1 MKIWG
6 LTLMMMFA
14 LTVQGQVLTVT
25 NTADSGPGSLRQA
38 ITDANANW
46 SIDRIEFNIPTTDAG
61 YNATTGVYTITVSST
76 ELPAI
81 GNRVLTIDGSTQT
94 AATGNTNT
102 TQFGIGGT
110 VGTDGIS
117 LAQVDGPEIEIVDG
131 VGNLKWGIH
140 ATERDFTINDICIH
154 SFGNSW
160 FTYNEANLLVRGG
173 ARDFNGFNLVLGSQA
188 HTDAAPN
195 GDVNGAPNFQAL
207 QVGDGKLHHSYLAY
221 GNTMGG
227 FLRTGCTNWEVYQ
240 NDFAHNGLVNP
251 ICDGLDVAD
260 FTEACVVR
268 ENVFRDN
275 GANGLD
281 TYNATGSHLI
291 ENNTSFGNGIL
302 CNETNGMRIYGS
314 YGDTIRKNLVYDN
327 VGAGIMVTSAAK
339 KHWITENSIYN
350 NGNVLPHVGPQTT
363 SNQIGIDLLAST
375 DNHRKGTSNYVTL
388 NDNNDVDGGGNNLQN
403 FPVIDAVIINGSNL
417 TVKGF
422 APAGSLV
429 EFFLADEYSG
439 AFMPQGKTFLFS
451 KIEGSGDDMDATTGS
466 YGPGLV
472 NGIAQGTETNANR
485 FEFTV
490 ALPAGVVAGEKL
502 TATAYL
508 PNNGTSEFC
517 GAFTAT
523 GGSGTVNVT
532 PELNCVYIDV
542 NGNIVARFGY
552 RNQNSAN
559 VNVPVGA
566 NNYFTP
572 GAQNRGQNTTF
583 LPGTQCNVF
592 NVSFPSISSLSWYL
606 QGTTITADI
615 NSVRCPAD
623 LRVTQS
629 VTNNTPNVGDQVT
642 FTINIDNLTT
652 DVPATAVQIQYLI
665 DANFTYISHN
675 SPSSGSYNAATGLW
689 TIPEVTFGNT
699 QTLEITVQ
707 VNGNGSNTA
716 YVVSQNQPD
725 PVSSNNSATEN
736 CATGSSGS
744 NNGGIES
751 EGSMARL
758 IAARN
763 YERII
768 TGKHTFYD
776 RIDEAPMLSDYRNDM
791 MGKTAALSD
800 YLPAVGPHNAP
811 AVIAS
816 PTDLIGI
823 TNALNVF
830 SVDYLNNAQN
840 RLGSILAIETS
851 NEVYNHTKVICDR
864 LNGATLEDI
873 RLVNIKGHTFIM
885 SHLDQGDGL
894 VDMAITFVAYKK
906 ANGSFEID
914 ARWNQREYNIQPSDK
929 VYNFQVWSVSESLTR
944 ELVEDII
951 SLMELEG
958 SVSSLTSSNVAI
970 PTTYVKTGYYEDGK
984 INLTMVNTMGAG
996 ELNIMANRTINEQAT
1011 RTQFGTQVS
1020 LDPSKTEETIVWNT
1034 GYLFDAG
1041 FEILND
1047 VGGGRDILY
1056 LADGAWGVDY
1066 ERVVGANNT
1075 SFTTSTE
1082 TGYTFNS
1089 DVKHVERDIQF
1100 AGNVK
1105 NYVSVYRMLR
1115 PGHKA
1120 TDLSEFNQLSFEASL
1135 SGMNEMIVTLVTA
1148 DITNWSEQYRVTV
1161 PVQNAA
1167 MGTYTVN
1174 FADLVS
1180 AGNTPLDLSKVVN
1193 VTFSIVGDYNNF
1205 VPVTFDIANLEFNKN
1220 GASIGNIEYDSQEA
1234 SNVNVYPNPFSG
1246 AAHIDL
1252 NLSKGSDVRVE
1263 LYDLSGKMVDFQAM
1277 GYQLSGTSTMVYQ
1290 PLTELLEGIYLMKV
1304 VTETQSYTQKVVY
1317 RKQ

>member
-1 MKIWG
+1 MRTWG
-6 LTLMMMFA
+6 ITLLMTIA
-14 LTVQGQVLTVT
+14 LTMQGQILTVT

-46 SIDRIEFNIPTTDAG
+46 SIDRIEFNIPTSDAG
-61 YNATTGVYTITVSST
+61 YNASTGVFTITITST

-94 AATGNTNT
+94 AFTGNTNT
-102 TQFGIGGT
+102 TMFGIGGT
-110 VGTDGIS
+110 VGTDAVA

-131 VGNLKWGIH
+131 SGSLKWGLH
-140 ATERDFTINDICIH
+140 ATERDITINDLAIH
-154 SFGNSW
+154 SFGNGW
-160 FTYNEANLLVRGG
+160 FIYDNANLLVRGG
-173 ARDFNGFNLVLGSQA
+173 AGNFKGFNLVLGSEA
-188 HTDAAPN
+188 HTDAAPT
-195 GDVNGAPNFQAL
+195 GDVNGGPNFQAL
-207 QVGDGKLHHSYLAY
+207 AVDNGTLHHSYLAY

-227 FLRTGCTNWEVYQ
+227 FLRTGCTNWTVYQ
-240 NDFAHNGLVNP
+240 NDFAHNGLVDP
-251 ICDGLDVAD
+251 ITDGLDVAD
-260 FTEACVVR
+260 FTENCIVR
-268 ENVFRDN
+268 ENMFRDN

-281 TYNATGSHLI
+281 SYNATGAHLI
-291 ENNTSFGNGIL
+291 ENNTSYGNGLL
-302 CNETNGMRIYGS
+302 CNETNGMRIYGG
-314 YGDTIRKNLVYDN
+314 YGDTIRKNLIYDN

-339 KHWITENSIYN
+339 YHWITENSIYN
-350 NGNVLPHVGPQTT
+350 NGNVLANVGPQTT
-363 SNQIGIDLLAST
+363 SNQIGIDLLKST
-375 DNHRKGTSNYVTL
+375 DNHRTGTTNFVTL
-388 NDNNDVDGGGNNLQN
+388 NDNNDVDAGGNNLYN

-422 APAGSLV
+422 APAGALI
-429 EFFLADEYSG
+429 EFFEADQYTG
-439 AFMPQGKTFLFS
+439 AFMPQGKEFLFS
-451 KIEGSGDDMDATTGS
+451 KVEGSADDMDATTGS

-472 NGIAQGTETNANR
+472 NGIAQGTEANANR

-490 ALPAGVVAGEKL
+490 ALPAGFLPGEKL
-502 TATAYL
+502 TATAY
-508 PNNGTSEFC
+508 NSGNGTSEFC

-523 GGSGTVNVT
+523 GTTGLVNVT

-542 NGNIVARFGY
+542 NGDIVARFGY
-552 RNQNSAN
+552 RNQNNNNIS
-559 VNVPVGA
+559 VPVGA

-572 GAQNRGQNTTF
+572 APQGRGQNTTF
-583 LPGTQCNVF
+583 FPGTYCNEF
-592 NVSFPSISSLSWYL
+592 NVTFPSVSSLSWYL
-606 QGTTITADI
+606 QGTTVTADI

-623 LRVTQS
+623 LQVTQT
-629 VTNNTPNVGDQVT
+629 VTNNTPNVGDQVS
-642 FTINIDNLTT
+642 FTINIDNLTS

-665 DANFTYISHN
+665 DANFTYISH
-675 SPSSGSYNAATGLW
+675 SGPSSGSYNSATGLW

-699 QTLEITVQ
+699 QTLTVTVQ

-768 TGKHTFYD
+768 RGQHTFYD
-776 RIDEAPMLSDYRNDM
+776 RIDEAPMLSDYRSTM

-823 TNALNVF
+823 TNAVNVF
-830 SVDYLNNAQN
+830 SVDYLNTAQN

-873 RLVNIKGHTFIM
+873 KLVNIKGHTFIM
-885 SHLDQGDGL
+885 ANLDQGDGL
-894 VDMAITFVAYKK
+894 VDIAVTFVAYKK
-906 ANGSFEID
+906 ADGSIEID
-914 ARWNQREYNIQPSDK
+914 ARWNQSDYNIQPSDK

-944 ELVEDII
+944 ELVEDILT
-951 SLMELEG
+951 LMENDG
-958 SVSSLTSSNVAI
+958 PVNSLTSSNVAV
-970 PTTYVKTGYYEDGK
+970 PTAYVKTGHYEDGK
-984 INLTMVNTMGAG
+984 IHLTMVNTIGAS
-996 ELNIMANRTINEQAT
+996 EINIMANRTINEQAT
-1011 RTQFGTQVS
+1011 RTQFGTEIS
-1020 LDPSKTEETIVWNT
+1020 LDPSKTEETVVWNT

-1075 SFTTSTE
+1075 SFTTLTE
-1082 TGYTFNS
+1082 NGYTFNS
-1089 DVKHVERDIQF
+1089 DVKHAERDVQF
-1100 AGNVK
+1100 AGNLK
-1105 NYVSVYRMLR
+1105 NYVSIYRMLR

-1120 TDLSEFNQLSFEASL
+1120 TDLSDYNQLSFEASL
-1135 SGMNEMIVTLVTA
+1135 SGMNEIIVTLVTA

-1167 MGTYTVN
+1167 MGTYTVD

-1180 AGNTPLDLSKVVN
+1180 AGNTPLDLSKVLN
-1193 VTFSIVGDYNNF
+1193 VTFSIVGDYSTF

-1220 GASIGNIEYDSQEA
+1220 GSTIGAIEYETQE
-1234 SNVNVYPNPFSG
+1234 NQGINVYPNPISG
-1246 AAHIDL
+1246 AAFIDL
-1252 NLSKGSDVRVE
+1252 NLENGSDVSVE
-1263 LYDLSGKMVDFQAM
+1263 LYDLSGKMVDQQAM
-1277 GYQLSGTSTMVYQ
+1277 GYQFRGTNTMVYQ
-1290 PLTELLEGIYLMKV
+1290 VNTELLEGIYLMKV
-1304 VTETQSYTQKVVY
+1304 VTDTKSYTQKVVY
-1317 RKQ
+1317 RK